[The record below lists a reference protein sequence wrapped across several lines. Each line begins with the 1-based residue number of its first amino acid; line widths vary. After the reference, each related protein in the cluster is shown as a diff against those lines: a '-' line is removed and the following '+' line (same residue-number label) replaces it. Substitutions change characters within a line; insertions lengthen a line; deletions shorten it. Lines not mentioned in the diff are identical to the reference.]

1 MGPAYQKGF
10 SMSLG
15 GRKSH
20 WTTRVKVTTT
30 TSTWPRRYGLAMEGS
45 NACPSVKGVKAV
57 PLERCQE
64 AALEAILPRG
74 ELEPAGEP
82 GGVGHKYRFKEGN

>member
-1 MGPAYQKGF
+1 
-10 SMSLG
+10 
-15 GRKSH
+15 
-20 WTTRVKVTTT
+20 
-30 TSTWPRRYGLAMEGS
+30 MEGS

-74 ELEPAGEP
+74 EPEPAGEP